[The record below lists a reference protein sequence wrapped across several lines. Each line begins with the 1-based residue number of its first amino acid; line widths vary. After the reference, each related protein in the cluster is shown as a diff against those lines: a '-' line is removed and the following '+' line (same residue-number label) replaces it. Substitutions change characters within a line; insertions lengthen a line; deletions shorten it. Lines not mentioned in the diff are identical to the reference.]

1 MRLVRTAAA
10 AALVT
15 AAALA
20 GTTATASAA
29 TAPTKPVASVD
40 LTRYIGSW
48 YQVAAIPQWFSLQC
62 AKDSTATYTAN
73 ADGTIGVRNACTT
86 YWGSSSVVTGK
97 AKVQNAPANSELAV
111 SFFKLFGQQIYTGT
125 NYQVIGLGAAY
136 DWAVITDPARSSAFV
151 ISRTPALTSAQKATV
166 QSVLSANAIDP
177 CRLQVTPVTGGE
189 SKAGAF
195 C

>member
-1 MRLVRTAAA
+1 M
-10 AALVT
+10 
-15 AAALA
+15 
-20 GTTATASAA
+20 
-29 TAPTKPVASVD
+29 
-40 LTRYIGSW
+40 
-48 YQVAAIPQWFSLQC
+48 
-62 AKDSTATYTAN
+62 
-73 ADGTIGVRNACTT
+73 
-86 YWGSSSVVTGK
+86 TGK

-151 ISRTPALTSAQKATV
+151 TSRTPALTSAQKATI
-166 QSVLSANAIDP
+166 QSVLVSNAIDP

-189 SKAGAF
+189 TKPGKF

>member
-1 MRLVRTAAA
+1 MKATRVLAVAAA
-10 AALVT
+10 SAL
-15 AAALA
+15 LFA
-20 GTTATASAA
+20 GGTVTASAA
-29 TAPTKPVASVD
+29 PAPTKPVASVD
-40 LTRYIGSW
+40 LSRYLGQW

-73 ADGTIGVRNACTT
+73 ADGTVGVRNACTT

-151 ISRTPALTSAQKATV
+151 ISRTPAITSAQKATV

-177 CRLQVTPVTGGE
+177 CRLQVTPITGGE
-189 SKAGAF
+189 TKAATF